1 MLLRNHGLISRN
13 INKIFGYNS
22 RLDTI
27 QATVALY
34 MLKKIKKITNKRI
47 INSMLI
53 EKSLKNI
60 NEIILKKRF
69 KNLKEVF
76 HLYEF
81 RVKNKKIRK
90 NLVNHLLKNGIDAK
104 IHYPVP
110 MHLQPA
116 SKQYGYSVG
125 DFPVCENI
133 SETTISLP
141 VHEFINKKHIN
152 FMIKKIKE
160 FFNEN

>member
-1 MLLRNHGLISRN
+1 
-13 INKIFGYNS
+13 
-22 RLDTI
+22 
-27 QATVALY
+27 
-34 MLKKIKKITNKRI
+34 
-47 INSMLI
+47 MLI

-110 MHLQPA
+110 MHLQQPRNNMA
-116 SKQYGYSVG
+116 IVLEIFQFV
-125 DFPVCENI
+125 
-133 SETTISLP
+133 
-141 VHEFINKKHIN
+141 
-152 FMIKKIKE
+152 KI
-160 FFNEN
+160 